1 MWEGE
6 NGRPVLVTNLSQIE
20 FSTDSVV
27 VCVVTKSS
35 KAYFKLSN

>member
-6 NGRPVLVTNLSQIE
+6 NGRPILVTNLSQIE
-20 FSTDSVV
+20 FSTESVEV
-27 VCVVTKSS
+27 RVVTKSG